1 MISVTRTTPPQSLV
15 NNAATWTADYL
26 AARAA
31 LAADPKS
38 VVLKKAKATA
48 EGKYAQSDVKQAL
61 RDMFHDKCG
70 FCERKRDYPHIEH
83 FNPKD
88 SYPELC
94 FDWYNLLYACEV
106 CNGAAFKGTKFPLA
120 ADGKPL
126 LINPCL
132 DNPDEHLDFVC
143 EQDAAAEHGFIAI
156 LKEKT
161 NKGKTTKDVLGLNRI
176 NLVKERSQYIAP
188 YYLMLAIMARD
199 GNPTAKDLLDKACQ
213 SHNIFA
219 AFMRRLRATIVGE

>member
-1 MISVTRTTPPQSLV
+1 MIAVVRKTTPQSLI

-31 LAADPKS
+31 FADDPKS
-38 VVLKKAKATA
+38 VALKKTKTTA
-48 EGKYAQSDVKQAL
+48 EGKYAQPDVKQAL
-61 RDMFHDKCG
+61 KDMFHNKCG
-70 FCERKRDYPHIEH
+70 FCECLREYPQIEH

-94 FDWYNLLYACEV
+94 FNWENLISACEV

-120 ADGKPL
+120 ADGTPL
-126 LINPCL
+126 FINLCTDDP
-132 DNPDEHLDFVC
+132 NEHLDFVC

-156 LKEKT
+156 LKHKT
-161 NKGKTTKDVLGLNRI
+161 DKGKTTKDVLGLNRI

-188 YYLMLAIMARD
+188 YYVMLAIMARD
-199 GNPTAKDLLDKACQ
+199 GNPKAKDLLDKACQ

>member
-1 MISVTRTTPPQSLV
+1 MIAVIRKATPQSLV

-31 LAADPKS
+31 LTADPKS
-38 VVLKKAKATA
+38 VALKKTKTTA
-48 EGKYAQSDVKQAL
+48 EFKYAQSDVKQTL
-61 RDMFHDKCG
+61 KDMFHNKCG
-70 FCERKRDYPHIEH
+70 FCECLREYPQIEH

-88 SYPELC
+88 SYPQLC
-94 FDWYNLLYACEV
+94 FDWKNLISACEV
-106 CNGAAFKGTKFPLA
+106 CNGKAFKSTKFPLA
-120 ADGKPL
+120 ADGTPL
-126 LINPCL
+126 LINPCI
-132 DNPDEHLDFVC
+132 DNPDDHLDFVC

-161 NKGKTTKDVLGLNRI
+161 DKGKITKDTLGLNRI

-199 GNPTAKDLLDKACQ
+199 GDPIAKDLLDKACK
-213 SHNIFA
+213 SSNIFA
-219 AFMRRLRATIVGE
+219 AFMRKIRERIVDE